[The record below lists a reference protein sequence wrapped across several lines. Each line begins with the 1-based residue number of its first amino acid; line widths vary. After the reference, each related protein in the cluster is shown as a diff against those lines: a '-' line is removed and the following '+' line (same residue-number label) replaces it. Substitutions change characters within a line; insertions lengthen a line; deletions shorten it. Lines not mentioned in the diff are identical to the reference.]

1 MTTSNDGGSGRG
13 TRDNGLRAGNYAPVG
28 DVDPRV
34 ADALLDS
41 LRERGIAAYAVPAA
55 GTVGGSFE
63 TQLPSRPLDRLF
75 VDDQRLDQAREIVR
89 ADSPAPDPTPDFE
102 TSWQQVLTSL
112 QSNPTHMSVPW
123 PEREELTLEE
133 REQAYDEQ
141 MAAATYPEDEHYEPP
156 PAPPLPKLRRATW
169 TALAT
174 MAFAVVVMVT
184 NIGGRALDVLAFLV
198 FIGAAASL
206 VYNMRQGPPSD
217 SDWDDGAVV

>member
-1 MTTSNDGGSGRG
+1 MTANSNDRGPGRG
-13 TRDNGLRAGNYAPVG
+13 TRDNGLRAGNYAAIG

-34 ADALLDS
+34 ADALLGE
-41 LRERGIAAYAVPAA
+41 LRARGIAAYAVPAA

-75 VDDQRLDQAREIVR
+75 VDDQQIDRARDVVR
-89 ADSPAPDPTPDFE
+89 AETPASDPTPDFE

-112 QSNPTHMSVPW
+112 QSNPTHMTTPW
-123 PEREELTLEE
+123 PERENLTVEE
-133 REQAYDEQ
+133 RERAFDEQ
-141 MAAATYPEDEHYEPP
+141 MAADEEHFEPP

-174 MAFAVVVMVT
+174 MAFAVVVLVT
-184 NIGGRALDVLAFLV
+184 NMGGRALGVLAFLV
-198 FIGAAASL
+198 FVGAAASL

-217 SDWDDGAVV
+217 GDTDDDGAVV